1 MIFNEENTIEKMLL
15 TKAAQCGWKYVSSND
30 IPRSTDS
37 VLVEPWLQDALIRL
51 NGITADQAAQVI
63 YKLRSAIMSGNSQD
77 ELIQANDRFRR
88 LLFEENSE
96 PFGENG
102 DNINIRF
109 LSENP
114 AENHCV
120 VTNQWEFPRP
130 SRDGGKRLD
139 LVFLINGI
147 PMVIGEAKTP
157 VRPQVTW
164 ADGANDMLQYQRSIP
179 EMFVPN
185 ILCFASEGK
194 ELQYGGVGLPADKWG
209 PWFADEERH
218 HGTLNDVE
226 HNFRHLLT
234 PERLIDIYRFYTV
247 FSATSTGRKIKV
259 VCRYQQYLGGEA
271 IVQRVLTTFRNGY
284 GPKKGLIW
292 HFQGSGKSWLMV
304 FAAQKLR
311 KQNELKAPTVVIV
324 DDRIDLEDQITGDF
338 TRAEI
343 PNIESAPDK
352 ESLEN
357 FFKQDQRK
365 ILITTIFKFGDVQG
379 MLSDRSN
386 IIVMVD
392 EAHRTQE
399 RDLGTK
405 MRTALPN
412 AFFFGLTGTP
422 INRRDHN
429 TFATFGAEED
439 EERYLSK
446 YTFQN
451 SVADGA
457 TLELNFK
464 TVPVEMHLDE
474 KALQEEFDEL
484 TDQISEEEKAELVK
498 RTSIEAFFTSD
509 KRINDVC
516 KYIVQHF
523 RDYVEPAGMK
533 AQVVVYNREC
543 CVKYKKAIDALLGT
557 EDATTIVMHTAG
569 DKADLYKPYKRSRDE
584 EKRLLDKF
592 RDPLSPLK
600 IVIVTSK
607 LLTGFDAPILQ
618 CMYLDK
624 PMKDH
629 TLLQAICRT
638 NRKYTVDKKCGLVVD
653 FVGVFDNVARALA
666 FDEESI
672 KTIIS
677 NIEEIKQRIP
687 EFINECIAFFPGVD
701 RTVGGWEGLQAA
713 QQCLK
718 EDTVKTNYARHF
730 ARLAKAWETVSPD
743 PELFKYQTDY
753 IWLAQVYQSV
763 RPVGNDG
770 ALIWTLLGAKTIEI
784 IHNNIDTIDI
794 GTPLEDLVVDADVID
809 SVIND
814 AKKAKKR
821 AVEIEK
827 MLRLR
832 LGEHKGDPRYK
843 HFAEKLNELRQ
854 RMEENLITSIDF
866 LRELLATARE
876 LLEEEKRENQPEDKR
891 AKARAALTEL
901 FESVRTPETPI
912 IVERVVNDIDENV
925 VAIVRKFKDAFKS
938 VTARREIKKKLRS
951 ILWVNYQIK
960 DQDIFDKAYQY
971 IEMYY

>member
-1 MIFNEENTIEKMLL
+1 M
-15 TKAAQCGWKYVSSND
+15 
-30 IPRSTDS
+30 
-37 VLVEPWLQDALIRL
+37 
-51 NGITADQAAQVI
+51 
-63 YKLRSAIMSGNSQD
+63 
-77 ELIQANDRFRR
+77 
-88 LLFEENSE
+88 
-96 PFGENG
+96 
-102 DNINIRF
+102 
-109 LSENP
+109 
-114 AENHCV
+114 
-120 VTNQWEFPRP
+120 
-130 SRDGGKRLD
+130 
-139 LVFLINGI
+139 
-147 PMVIGEAKTP
+147 
-157 VRPQVTW
+157 
-164 ADGANDMLQYQRSIP
+164 
-179 EMFVPN
+179 
-185 ILCFASEGK
+185 
-194 ELQYGGVGLPADKWG
+194 
-209 PWFADEERH
+209 
-218 HGTLNDVE
+218 E

-718 EDTVKTNYARHF
+718 EDAVKTNYARHF
-730 ARLAKAWETVSPD
+730 ARLAKAWETVNPD

>member
-1 MIFNEENTIEKMLL
+1 
-15 TKAAQCGWKYVSSND
+15 
-30 IPRSTDS
+30 
-37 VLVEPWLQDALIRL
+37 
-51 NGITADQAAQVI
+51 
-63 YKLRSAIMSGNSQD
+63 
-77 ELIQANDRFRR
+77 
-88 LLFEENSE
+88 
-96 PFGENG
+96 
-102 DNINIRF
+102 
-109 LSENP
+109 
-114 AENHCV
+114 
-120 VTNQWEFPRP
+120 
-130 SRDGGKRLD
+130 
-139 LVFLINGI
+139 
-147 PMVIGEAKTP
+147 
-157 VRPQVTW
+157 
-164 ADGANDMLQYQRSIP
+164 
-179 EMFVPN
+179 MFVPN

-718 EDTVKTNYARHF
+718 EDAVKTNYARHF